1 MVSCVRLVFIITI
14 VFGLNVWQA
23 IHDFDALDVPLQTLF
38 WLAVLLI
45 KVTPLVEALCGK
57 DFL

>member
-1 MVSCVRLVFIITI
+1 MTLMRLVF
-14 VFGLNVWQA
+14 G
-23 IHDFDALDVPLQTLF
+23 VPLQTLF
-38 WLAVLLI
+38 WLAVFLI